1 VGRFSPVIRISF
13 GLVLVTSYVLVLLDL
28 VGLTPIPRDTALQA
42 RVRLCE
48 AIAAQA
54 AIAAERTDVAAIRTS
69 LQVAVRRNEDVL
81 SAGLRDTNGRLLAA
95 TPEHRA
101 LWGAESAHSS
111 TTHVQVPLSKRGR
124 PWASL
129 ELRFMPLHPGGLLQA
144 LWHRPIVRLIVL
156 LGLGGFLA
164 NLIYMRRTLQ
174 YLDPSAV
181 IPTRVQAAL
190 DVMAEG
196 VMLLDAKGRIVL
208 ANTAFSELSGRP
220 VGQLLGAEASQID
233 WRSPDGGPAQLP
245 WEESLRTGASVPGT
259 PLRLE
264 TEECSRSFIVKAAP
278 VLDGKK
284 RPKGAIATVDDVTEL
299 ERKSAELEKAL
310 SALEK
315 SQEEIRLQNDELQV
329 LARCDPLTGV
339 SNRRVFLDSFD
350 AEYERMLGEGRT
362 ICCLMADLDHFKAI
376 NDSRGHQ
383 EGDDVLRRVAEV
395 LKAEVR
401 SSDAI
406 CRYGGEEFCIALRD
420 VDLDQ
425 AVAVAERMRCRV
437 AAPAFARV
445 AVTVS
450 IGLSSSELGA
460 ASWDELVKQADD
472 ALYASKAAGRNRV
485 TRWYGT
491 PTRPR
496 PEDGLQ

>member
-1 VGRFSPVIRISF
+1 VGRLSPVIRISF

-28 VGLTPIPRDTALQA
+28 VGLTPIPKDTALQA

-48 AIAAQA
+48 TIAAQA
-54 AIAAERTDVAAIRTS
+54 ARTDVAAIRTS

-81 SAGLRDTNGRLLAA
+81 SAGLRDTSGRLLAA
-95 TPEHRA
+95 TPEHRS
-101 LWGAESAHSS
+101 LWGPASDHSS
-111 TTHVQVPLSKRGR
+111 TTHVQIPLSKRGR
-124 PWASL
+124 AWANL
-129 ELRFMPLHPGGLLQA
+129 EIRFTPLHPGGLLQA

-156 LGLGGFLA
+156 LGLAGFVA
-164 NLIYMRRTLQ
+164 YLIYMRRTLQ

-196 VMLLDAKGRIVL
+196 VMLLDPKGRIVL
-208 ANTAFSELSGRP
+208 ANTAFAELVGRQ
-220 VGQLLGAEASQID
+220 VAQLLGAEASKID
-233 WRSPDGGPAQLP
+233 WRGPDGAPARLP
-245 WEESLRTGASVPGT
+245 WNEALQTGDPVPGT

-264 TEECSRSFIVKAAP
+264 TEDCSRSFIVKAAP
-278 VLDGKK
+278 VLDAKG
-284 RPKGAIATVDDVTEL
+284 RAKGAIATIDDVTEL

-339 SNRRVFLDSFD
+339 SNRRVFLDSFE
-350 AEYERMLGEGRT
+350 AEYERMLQEGRT
-362 ICCLMADLDHFKAI
+362 LCCLMADLDHFKVI
-376 NDSRGHQ
+376 NDTNGHQ

-420 VDLDQ
+420 VDLEQ
-425 AVAVAERMRCRV
+425 AVAIAERMRCRV

-460 ASWDELVKQADD
+460 ASWNELVKQADD

-485 TRWYGT
+485 TRWRGVGSARS
-491 PTRPR
+491 PGPA
-496 PEDGLQ
+496 GS